1 MTIGK
6 EDIKKV
12 GSILKAVREKE
23 SVTQTEMMK
32 RMKKHQSFISNVENT
47 IKVASLVT
55 IVSYLDKLGYV
66 LCIQKKDAKK
76 PAKKSK

>member
-23 SVTQTEMMK
+23 NVTQLEMKK
-32 RMKKHQSFISNVENT
+32 RMKKHQSFMSNVENT
-47 IKVASLVT
+47 VKIASLKT
-55 IVSYLDKLGYV
+55 IVAYLDKLGYV
-66 LCIQKKDAKK
+66 LCIQKADAKK
-76 PAKKSK
+76 NKGK